1 MIVLKVIYEGI
12 YQTILQLWNNK
23 LRTFL
28 SLLGISIGIFCIVAV
43 KSAVNSLEDNIRGSF
58 EKLGDD
64 VLYISKLPWDEDPD
78 MNYWK
83 YMRRPNPS
91 FEDYKS
97 LSKKVDKAEMVTYSV
112 FIGGKTVKF
121 YNNTIEGAFVLAVT
135 QDYADLF
142 KVEFEDGRFF
152 TNSEYELGS
161 NKVVLGYEIAG
172 ELFENIDPIGK
183 NIKIMGR
190 NVEVIGVI
198 SKSGKDLINPVN
210 FDNAVL
216 ISYEWAKNVVNVKS
230 NHPWGSSLNVK
241 AKVNVDLQELRGE
254 VTGVLRA
261 NHHLSPKEK
270 DDFSINEMSILTN
283 LLNAFFSVLNLVGMI
298 IGGFAIVVGMVSV
311 ANIMFV
317 SVKERVGII
326 GIKKALGAKRSIIL
340 LEFLIESIFLC
351 MVGGLLGLG
360 LVVLV
365 LKISTSIWEFDMYLS
380 WGNILVGLGL
390 SVIVGIL
397 SGIIPA
403 IQASYMDP
411 VVAIRQNG

>member
-1 MIVLKVIYEGI
+1 MIIFRIIGEGI
-12 YQTILQLWNNK
+12 SQTLTQLWNNK
-23 LRTFL
+23 MRTFL

-43 KSAVNSLEDNIRGSF
+43 KSAVGSLEDNIRGSF

-91 FEDYKS
+91 YEDYKALVRKAS
-97 LSKKVDKAEMVTYSV
+97 KAEMVSYSV
-112 FIGGKTVKF
+112 FVGGKTAKYYSTSV
-121 YNNTIEGAFVLAVT
+121 EGTFVLAVT
-135 QDYADLF
+135 EDYADLF
-142 KVEFEDGRFF
+142 TIEFDDGRFF
-152 TNSEYELGS
+152 THSEYGQGS
-161 NKVVLGYEIAG
+161 NKVVLGYEVAQ
-172 ELFENIDPIGK
+172 ELFGSLDPIGK
-183 NIKIMGR
+183 RIKLMGKAM
-190 NVEVIGVI
+190 EVIGVI
-198 SKSGKDLINPVN
+198 EKSGKDLINPVN
-210 FDNAVL
+210 FDNAALV
-216 ISYEWAKNVVNVKS
+216 SYEWAKNVVNVKS

-241 AKVNVDLQELRGE
+241 AKENVPLEELRGE

-261 NHHLSPKEK
+261 RHHLEPREK

-283 LLNAFFSVLNLVGMI
+283 LLNAFFGILNIVGTI

-326 GIKKALGAKRSIIL
+326 GIKKALGAKRSVIL

-351 MVGGLLGLG
+351 LVGGIFGLL
-360 LVVLV
+360 LVVFGLN
-365 LKISTSIWEFDMYLS
+365 ISTAIWEFDMYLS
-380 WGNILVGLGL
+380 WDNLLLGVGL
-390 SVIVGIL
+390 SAVVGIL